1 MEEEAVVEGEEDD
14 GEADQNGDEGGGVE
28 TGEDEG
34 EESVDEEDGQVTEG
48 EAGMSSERNEA
59 AALIKQLQAIV
70 HGRIEFRAMHR
81 KLGLLNKKRM
91 LMRHGLR
98 HWSGRRLY
106 LGGLSSGSEADG
118 SGMENEA
125 VGLDDLDDDSVSGDG
140 DAGHADN
147 VDVDAVLEDDGSD
160 LPEEDG
166 DRDGV
171 DDEGGVD
178 ASDESD
184 VSEAD
189 DALRDVNAAL
199 RDKNMWRE
207 LRDYVCWVDSSIEA
221 LDDIDEQMAATRAE
235 AHALRMRLYRL
246 RDEVLET
253 AAAVEVVVDDDYVA
267 GSDATAGASG

>member
-1 MEEEAVVEGEEDD
+1 MVEGEEDD

-91 LMRHGLR
+91 SMRHGLR